1 MEKKSASDL
10 EKTLKFSSEKII
22 QIDTQIRGILSM
34 KKVEIQRD
42 VYAIINELSLAQC
55 LSFLLCLFFNRKTL
69 WAVFRKKGSFV
80 SWFKLFI
87 KKHTIFGFLF
97 QKIVLISNT
106 NSTILINSWFRT
118 ELRQEYI
125 CIYVKKFEKI
135 FWKTHK
141 IFFIILKK
149 TTLEFSFRF
158 KKDTNTRRSY
168 QLEGIMDICSYIIQR
183 NRGDT
188 M

>member
-1 MEKKSASDL
+1 MEKRSASDL

-42 VYAIINELSLAQC
+42 VYAINELSLAQC

-87 KKHTIFGFLF
+87 KKHSTIFGFLF

-106 NSTILINSWFRT
+106 NSTILMNSWFRT
-118 ELRQEYI
+118 FTAIHLYI
-125 CIYVKKFEKI
+125 CQKIWKKYFEKLTKY
-135 FWKTHK
+135 FSSYK
-141 IFFIILKK
+141 KK

-158 KKDTNTRRSY
+158 KKNTNTRRSY

-183 NRGDT
+183 NKGI
-188 M
+188 